1 MLVLLS
7 NITHFNRMNSDA
19 QVEINMFLRAT
30 EMNQANINLGGFFD
44 VNRTLFKSVSIYFCW
59 CQGEKYFIYC
69 VKVPRP
75 WKQYH
80 IFKAFVTFFLIV
92 FISHLK
98 IKLLATMVTYLVVL
112 LQFQISIPTDEPAV
126 MTTFITKNISY
137 YES

>member
-1 MLVLLS
+1 
-7 NITHFNRMNSDA
+7 MNSDA

-44 VNRTLFKSVSIYFCW
+44 VNRTLFKSVSISYCRKW
-59 CQGEKYFIYC
+59 LRYFIREC
-69 VKVPRP
+69 D
-75 WKQYH
+75 
-80 IFKAFVTFFLIV
+80 IFSSFFSSTSSLYLQSNI
-92 FISHLK
+92 FRIISLHLNKHSSLSCWMDGK

-112 LQFQISIPTDEPAV
+112 LQFQISIPTEEPAV